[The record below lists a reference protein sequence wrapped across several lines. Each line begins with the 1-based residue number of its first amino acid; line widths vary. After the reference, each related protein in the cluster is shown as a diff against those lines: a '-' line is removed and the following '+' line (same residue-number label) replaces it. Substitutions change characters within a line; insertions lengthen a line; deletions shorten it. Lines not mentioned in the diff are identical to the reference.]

1 MIFVIFGPD
10 SITQIVISKAPII
23 MKSLLSRQAIRI
35 ISLLFILPAIALSLI
50 SCSGESEK
58 EGGDIVPVH
67 WSGVQIESG
76 FFIHVFIYEAEGR
89 AVVVNGALEN
99 RSGDTE
105 TLSYSKTD
113 NGFVLC
119 DNETKAV
126 LYTAVFIDSFHWKM
140 KLFWNHSPGPVWEE
154 YAEERGWESEMV
166 ITRES
171 EPDDIRY

>member
-35 ISLLFILPAIALSLI
+35 INLLFILPAIALSLI

-67 WSGVQIESG
+67 LSGVQIESG
-76 FFIHVFIYEAEGR
+76 FVIHVFIYETEGR
-89 AVVVNGALEN
+89 ATVV
-99 RSGDTE
+99 SGTLKNSSRDTE
-105 TLSYSKTD
+105 TLSYSKTED
-113 NGFVLC
+113 GFVLC

-126 LYTAVFIDSFHWKM
+126 LYTAVFIGPFPWKM
-140 KLFWNHSPGPVWEE
+140 KLSWNHSPGPVWEE
-154 YAEERGWESEMV
+154 KAEEGGWESEMV
-166 ITRES
+166 ITQEE